1 MWAWAHAVGTALVVL
16 LALGPLACG
25 GGSHQTPAPQS
36 LTETLAQFLSAVQ
49 ASDFHQMGALWGTER
64 GPATDWMKA
73 EDLRQ
78 RLTVIQKYLNHV
90 GYRVVDGPSAVPGNE
105 NERNFHVEI
114 QRPTGC
120 KVVLPIDLV
129 HVKSGGWLVHDV
141 HLDVAGSPVASC
153 RP

>member
-1 MWAWAHAVGTALVVL
+1 MRPRLLVLV
-16 LALGPLACG
+16 ALGALACG
-25 GGSHQTPAPQS
+25 GGSGSQTPAPQS

-120 KVVLPIDLV
+120 KVVLPIDVV